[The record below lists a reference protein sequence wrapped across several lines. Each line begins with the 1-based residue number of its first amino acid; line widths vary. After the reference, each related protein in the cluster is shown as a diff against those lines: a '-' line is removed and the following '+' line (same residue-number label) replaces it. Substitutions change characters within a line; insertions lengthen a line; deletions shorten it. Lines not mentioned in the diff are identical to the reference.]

1 MTQKQYKFVLEYLRT
16 GNRVEAYRR
25 TYDCCKMN
33 PRTIARKAQEVAANP
48 KVRELLEEMRQDQ
61 FERCRIE
68 YDNTLRNLLAIAF
81 ADFTDFYDFDGKTL
95 RAKDLKTVPEHKW
108 AAIKSI
114 RVNKKHVT
122 ITLHNKLNALKALG
136 EHLGMFDGKQRQGR
150 VEFSPPAFVEDEH
163 STARGTK

>member
-25 TYDCCKMN
+25 TYDCRNMN

-48 KVRELLEEMRQDQ
+48 KVRNLLEEKRHAH
-61 FERCRIE
+61 FERYQVE
-68 YDNTLRNLLAIAF
+68 LDNTLRNLLAIAF
-81 ADFTDFYDFDGKTL
+81 TNLTDFYDFDGKTL
-95 RAKDLKTVPEHKW
+95 RGKDLRTVPEHKW

-122 ITLHNKLNALKALG
+122 ITLHNKLSALKALG
-136 EHLGMFDGKQRQGR
+136 VHLGMFDGKQRQGR
-150 VEFSPPAFVEDEH
+150 IQNSPIALVGDEH
-163 STARGTK
+163 SIGRGTE